1 MFRIAT
7 LSPSPYLAAYF
18 PIGLLCIFVWQ
29 AWQLYPAAHTAFLPH
44 TLPRLHVLP
53 PLLAAPLSAGLPEVW
68 VAQKDKR
75 PNKQKA
81 ALSLSHIRQQPF
93 SKLRPTIAIAS
104 STPPPAE
111 ASTARLHEAM
121 AIAATPPST
130 EHVTPTQHTVL
141 TLPNPAHALLA
152 QGQAYQQ
159 QRQWAAARRVQEQ
172 AWQIQPSAH
181 LAWQLALSH
190 DQLGTRGEAKYFYR
204 QALPPHFAHTPLTPN
219 EQATVVAR
227 LQQLGG

>member
-7 LSPSPYLAAYF
+7 LSSSLNLAAYF

-75 PNKQKA
+75 PNKQKS

-93 SKLRPTIAIAS
+93 SKLRPTIA
-104 STPPPAE
+104 
-111 ASTARLHEAM
+111 
-121 AIAATPPST
+121 ST
-130 EHVTPTQHTVL
+130 ESKAAPNLTSDAIPSSEPTPLPPTQQAPLPLTV
-141 TLPNPAHALLA
+141 PNPSHALLA

-159 QRQWAAARRVQEQ
+159 HGQWAAARRVQQQ
-172 AWQIQPSAH
+172 AWQIQPSAR

-204 QALPPHFAHTPLTPN
+204 QALPPHFAHAPLTPN